1 MNNKL
6 NLEIT
11 NETQAKTKLL
21 VIEDY
26 KQQLE
31 QLKQNKSSYAYKE
44 YRYKYQ
50 LLYNAIKY
58 NEKQYKKLIEEQN
71 SQF

>member
-1 MNNKL
+1 MNNDKL
-6 NLEIT
+6 NLQIK
-11 NETQAKTKLL
+11 NETLAKTKLL

-26 KQQLE
+26 KQQLAE
-31 QLKQNKSSYAYKE
+31 LKQNKSNYAYKE

-58 NEKQYKKLIEEQN
+58 NEKEYKKLIGD
-71 SQF
+71 

>member
-1 MNNKL
+1 MKSKINV
-6 NLEIT
+6 EIT
-11 NETQAKTKLL
+11 NKTQAKTKLL

-31 QLKQNKSSYAYKE
+31 QLKQNKSSYEYKE
-44 YRYKYQ
+44 YRYKYI
-50 LLYNAIKY
+50 LLVNAIKY
-58 NEKQYKKLIEEQN
+58 NEKQYKKLMDEQN